1 MEVSARLN
9 ASLGRDGWFSDPKDE
24 EGRQFVGRADPRG
37 FHFRRRRA
45 PLASRP
51 RPMMRGSIREDPTGG
66 SVIRTYYLADVWL
79 RVSVVLLAVAL
90 WIFAGTRFGTAELVY
105 IALVVVILFG
115 ANQMYKS
122 GNRELL
128 LEAIARPVGTSAP
141 ERR

>member
-1 MEVSARLN
+1 M
-9 ASLGRDGWFSDPKDE
+9 
-24 EGRQFVGRADPRG
+24 
-37 FHFRRRRA
+37 
-45 PLASRP
+45 
-51 RPMMRGSIREDPTGG
+51 
-66 SVIRTYYLADVWL
+66 
-79 RVSVVLLAVAL
+79 LLAVAL